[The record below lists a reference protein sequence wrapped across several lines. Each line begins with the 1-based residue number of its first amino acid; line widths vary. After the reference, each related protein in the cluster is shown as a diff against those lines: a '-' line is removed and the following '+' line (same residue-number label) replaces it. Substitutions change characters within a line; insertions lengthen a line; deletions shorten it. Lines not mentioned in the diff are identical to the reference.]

1 MGGGGVDG
9 PSREVVVAGVERE
22 GSGGAGVGGCQQACT
37 EVTPRQA
44 LLGRHQRNAGC
55 QARH

>member
-1 MGGGGVDG
+1 M
-9 PSREVVVAGVERE
+9 AGVERE

-37 EVTPRQA
+37 EVTPCQA